1 MGNPLNNRNMM
12 QKLNPNA
19 NAAFK
24 AEQAAQVARR
34 TARAAAL
41 KHNRSKAGQA
51 EKRQRTARFNALNSG
66 LLQSFADADAVLEA
80 ERKAGLIDESEEEEE
95 DDDE

>member
-1 MGNPLNNRNMM
+1 M
-12 QKLNPNA
+12 QRLNPNA
-19 NAAFK
+19 NAAVK
-24 AEQAAQVARR
+24 AEAAAQVARR
-34 TARAAAL
+34 TARAAAI
-41 KHNRSKAGQA
+41 KHARSKAGQA

-95 DDDE
+95 SDE